1 MSARKVRAEHQQ
13 HEDSVRQ
20 RGYWGF
26 LLSLLTATSD
36 DKLLTTSL
44 VQIDTRIPGSGC
56 SLGGRLND
64 SEKVR
69 VSTLDADAALCR
81 PLTQK
86 IQISLF
92 IVSSSCLDTWLS
104 CLRTSNCLKLHRLTC
119 STLCRA
125 SKSASVGR
133 VCHMSEDVSY
143 FARRR
148 GNLRKTST

>member
-92 IVSSSCLDTWLS
+92 IVSSSCLDTWDP
-104 CLRTSNCLKLHRLTC
+104 RMV
-119 STLCRA
+119 RA
-125 SKSASVGR
+125 SWTSRLYVGR
-133 VCHMSEDVSY
+133 PS
-143 FARRR
+143 RRR
-148 GNLRKTST
+148 WAESAILAKTCRILPVDAGT

>member
-104 CLRTSNCLKLHRLTC
+104 CLRTSNCLKLHRLYLFDFM
-119 STLCRA
+119 SGVQ
-125 SKSASVGR
+125 VG
-133 VCHMSEDVSY
+133 VGGQSLPYE
-143 FARRR
+143 RRR
-148 GNLRKTST
+148 VVFCP

>member
-104 CLRTSNCLKLHRLTC
+104 CLRTSICLKLHRLYLFDFM
-119 STLCRA
+119 SGVQ
-125 SKSASVGR
+125 VG
-133 VCHMSEDVSY
+133 VGGQSLPYE
-143 FARRR
+143 RRR
-148 GNLRKTST
+148 VVFCP